1 MPVRNDSRTIFPSRS
16 LRWLCALGLVL
27 FVAAAAHGQTAPV
40 PKTPASALDVI
51 EIHPFK
57 LREGYRY
64 DWLASRPSVSEGLLV
79 VLKVG
84 PEYVVP
90 RNAAEPVLYAG
101 DLTVQRLSQ
110 GDRSGYV
117 VGIVPGK
124 VSLENALVFFGRP
137 ELPERVDAE
146 IVAREREIALAS
158 GIKPFTREQIERALR
173 DEVNAENLSA
183 LLRGKAGDLVTK
195 YSPDEKDLAET
206 WRLPSAGSR

>member
-1 MPVRNDSRTIFPSRS
+1 MPVRNDSHSKLTSRG
-16 LRWLCALGLVL
+16 LRWLSALGLVL
-27 FVAAAAHGQTAPV
+27 FGAAAAHGQTAPV
-40 PKTPASALDVI
+40 PKTPAAALEVI

-57 LREGYRY
+57 LREGYRS
-64 DWLASRPSVSEGLLV
+64 DWLASRPSVSDGLLV

-101 DLTVQRLSQ
+101 DVTVQRLSQ

-117 VGIVPGK
+117 IGIVPGK

-158 GIKPFTREQIERALR
+158 GIKPFTREQVERALGE
-173 DEVNAENLSA
+173 EVNVHDLSA
-183 LLRGKAGDLVTK
+183 LLRGPAADLVTK